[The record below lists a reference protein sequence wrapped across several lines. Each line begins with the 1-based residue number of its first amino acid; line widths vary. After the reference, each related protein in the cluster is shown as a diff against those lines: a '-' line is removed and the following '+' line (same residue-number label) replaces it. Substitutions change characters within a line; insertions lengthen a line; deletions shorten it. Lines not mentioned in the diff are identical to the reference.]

1 MGRWLRWIGIAI
13 GTLVALVIG
22 IPAIVVGVLVLF
34 YDWNA
39 ARPFLGRLA
48 STAVGRE
55 VAITGPL
62 DVDFGRVTRI
72 HMQGLSVANATWGKA
87 PYLLRMGDLDVSV
100 ALWPLLS
107 GDVVI
112 PSLRLA
118 NVDAAL
124 ERMADGRAN
133 WQFGSGAPTRAEPA
147 RASQST
153 RLPLIESLDNSDT
166 RVDLDDRRLNKQAA
180 LAVDHLR
187 LGEDK
192 ERRQMTAEGT
202 GSYQGRPASLKA
214 VMGSLTVLQEGKEP
228 YPLDVALAAGDFQA
242 HVDGTMAKP
251 LALEGLNL
259 QLDIRGDD
267 MSNLF
272 PLTGIPV
279 PPTPPYRLTGRL
291 ERSGPAWVFKQF
303 AGRLGESDMR
313 GTVSA
318 TLGGARP
325 RIEGDVV
332 SNLLDLKDLGGFI
345 GASEGGAEARTAIP
359 RPDGRI
365 LPDKEIDLSKLRA
378 VDAEIAFKGTRIVTP
393 QVPIDRLDAKVS
405 LEDGTFRAQPVS
417 FAIGK
422 GTVKVFFSLYGAEQ
436 PVRSDTEAVI
446 QQVDLKRLLQGSD
459 FVRETAG
466 SFNGRIKLAA
476 SGTSVAQIAGSAT
489 GDVMVVLTDGRFS
502 QLLVELAGLDIA
514 ESLGFLIEGDRS
526 IPVRCIVADLGAN
539 QGVFDVRTL
548 VFDTTDTNIIGDGR
562 IDMRDEKLDLRLR
575 PAPKDFSPLTLR
587 APISVQGMLGAP
599 DAFPDPADIG
609 VDNIPKKILDGIV
622 TVVTG
627 LLPPLDIGP
636 GKDAPC
642 AALIQQARQR
652 LSGDTGRTT
661 RRQ

>member
-1 MGRWLRWIGIAI
+1 MGRWLRWLGITLGI
-13 GTLVALVIG
+13 LVAVVIG
-22 IPAIVVGVLVLF
+22 IPVLVIGGLALF
-34 YDWNA
+34 YNWNS
-39 ARPFLGRLA
+39 ARPVISRMA
-48 STAVGRE
+48 STTIGRE
-55 VAITGPL
+55 VALTGPL

-72 HMQGLSVANATWGKA
+72 HLQGLSVANADWGRA
-87 PYLLRMGDLDVSV
+87 PYLLRIGDLDVAV
-100 ALWPLLS
+100 EVWPLLS
-107 GDVVI
+107 GNVVI

-118 NVDAAL
+118 NVDAGL

-133 WQFGSGAPTRAEPA
+133 WEFGSGRPAKAEPA
-147 RASQST
+147 RAGEPA
-153 RLPLIESLDNSDT
+153 RLPLIESLDISDT
-166 RVDLDDRRLNKQAA
+166 RVTLDDRRLDKQAA
-180 LAVDHLR
+180 LTLDRLR
-187 LGEDK
+187 LGEDEGRK
-192 ERRQMTAEGT
+192 RMAAAGT
-202 GSYQGRPASLKA
+202 GSYQGKPASLNA
-214 VMGSLTVLQEGKEP
+214 VMGSLTVLQAGKEP
-228 YPLDVALAAGDFQA
+228 YPLDVTLTAGDFRA
-242 HVDGTMAKP
+242 HVEGTMAKP
-251 LALEGLNL
+251 LALEGLDL
-259 QLDIRGDD
+259 KLDIRGED

-272 PLTGIPV
+272 PLTGVPV

-313 GTVSA
+313 GTASA

-325 RIEGDVV
+325 RIEADVV
-332 SNLLDLKDLGGFI
+332 SNLLDLKDLGGFV
-345 GASEGGAEARTAIP
+345 GASEGGAEARQAIP

-378 VDAEIAFKGTRIVTP
+378 IDAEIAFKATRIVTP

-405 LEDGTFRAQPVS
+405 LQNGTFRAQPVS
-417 FAIGK
+417 FAVGN

-476 SGTSVAQIAGSAT
+476 TGTSVAQIAGSAT

-502 QLLVELAGLDIA
+502 QLLIELAGLDIA

-526 IPVRCIVADLGAN
+526 IPVRCIVADLGAS

-548 VFDTTDTNIIGDGR
+548 VFDTTDTNVIGDGR

-587 APISVQGMLGAP
+587 APISVQGTLGSP

-609 VDNIPKKILDGIV
+609 VDNIPKKILAGIL

-627 LLPPLDIGP
+627 LVQPVDVGP
-636 GKDAPC
+636 GRNAPC
-642 AALIQQARQR
+642 DAMIRQARQR
-652 LSGDTGRTT
+652 LSGDVGRTT
-661 RRQ
+661 GRQ

>member
-1 MGRWLRWIGIAI
+1 MGRWLRRLGITVGILAA
-13 GTLVALVIG
+13 VVIG
-22 IPAIVVGVLVLF
+22 IPAVVIGALVLF
-34 YDWNA
+34 YDWNS
-39 ARPFLGRLA
+39 ARPLISRLA
-48 STAVGRE
+48 STAAGRA
-55 VAITGPL
+55 VALSGPL

-72 HMQGLSVANATWGKA
+72 HLQGLSVANTDWGKA
-87 PYLLRMGDLDVSV
+87 PYLLRIGDLDVSV

-107 GDVVI
+107 GEVVI

-118 NVDAAL
+118 DVDAGL
-124 ERMADGRAN
+124 ERVADGRAN
-133 WQFGSGAPTRAEPA
+133 WEFGSGAPAKAGSA
-147 RASQST
+147 RASRPVQ
-153 RLPLIESLDNSDT
+153 LPLVESLDISDT
-166 RVDLDDRRLNKQAA
+166 RVTLDDRRLNKQAA

-187 LGEDK
+187 LGEDE
-192 ERRQMTAEGT
+192 ERRQMSAAGT

-214 VMGSLTVLQEGKEP
+214 VMGSLTVLQAGKEP
-228 YPLDVALAAGDFQA
+228 YPLDVTLTAGDFRA
-242 HVDGTMAKP
+242 HGEGTMAKP
-251 LALEGLNL
+251 LALEGLDL
-259 QLDIRGDD
+259 QLDIRGED

-303 AGRLGESDMR
+303 AGRLGGSDMR

-318 TLGGARP
+318 TLGGVRP

-345 GASEGGAEARTAIP
+345 GASEGGAAAGQAIA

-405 LEDGTFRAQPVS
+405 LENGTFRAQPVS

-446 QQVDLKRLLQGSD
+446 QDVDMKRLLQGSD

-476 SGTSVAQIAGSAT
+476 TGTSVAQLAGSAT

-526 IPVRCIVADLGAN
+526 IPVRCIVADLGAT

-548 VFDTTDTNIIGDGR
+548 VFDTTDTNIVGDGR

-587 APISVQGMLGAP
+587 APISVQGTLGSP
-599 DAFPDPADIG
+599 DVFPDPADIG
-609 VDNIPKKILDGIV
+609 VDTIPKKILDGIL

-627 LLPPLDIGP
+627 LLPPVDVGP
-636 GKDAPC
+636 GKNAPC
-642 AALIQQARQR
+642 GEMIQRTRQR
-652 LSGDTGRTT
+652 LSGDAGRTT
-661 RRQ
+661 GQR